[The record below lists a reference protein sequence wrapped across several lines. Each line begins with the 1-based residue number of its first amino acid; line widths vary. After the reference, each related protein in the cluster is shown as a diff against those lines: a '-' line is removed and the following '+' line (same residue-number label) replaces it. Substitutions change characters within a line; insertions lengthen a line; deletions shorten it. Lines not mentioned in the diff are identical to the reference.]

1 MRSSLVDETRQ
12 DYLVTARAKGLMDK
26 LVRRRHAVPNAL
38 LPTITLIFL
47 NIGFVVSGAITV
59 ETVFSWPWP
68 GPAEL
73 PGDPGSGRA
82 VAAGHLPAVLARGRG
97 RQHRGRR
104 RGGRRRPAG
113 AHVTTAPAVPMS
125 ARAVRRARRRAALG
139 RFWASFRRER
149 AGLVGLAVLAVFVL
163 LALTAPLLF
172 SPDQLKVTEATGDVL
187 APPTAGY
194 PLGTDESGRSVL
206 ALVVWGTRVSLLVGV
221 AATVISM
228 AIGTFVGISS
238 GHFRGVSGSVL
249 ERLTDWFLVI
259 PFLPL
264 AIVLSTVL
272 GSSLVNVIVVIGV
285 TSWPGTA
292 RLVRAQTL
300 SVEAR
305 PYLERARVLGAD
317 TGTRC
322 PATSCPT

>member
-1 MRSSLVDETRQ
+1 M
-12 DYLVTARAKGLMDK
+12 TA
-26 LVRRRHAVPNAL
+26 
-38 LPTITLIFL
+38 T
-47 NIGFVVSGAITV
+47 S
-59 ETVFSWPWP
+59 
-68 GPAEL
+68 
-73 PGDPGSGRA
+73 
-82 VAAGHLPAVLARGRG
+82 AA
-97 RQHRGRR
+97 
-104 RGGRRRPAG
+104 
-113 AHVTTAPAVPMS
+113 PMS
-125 ARAVRRARRRAALG
+125 ARRVRWTRRRVALG
-139 RFWASFRRER
+139 RFWVSFRRER

-272 GSSLVNVIVVIGV
+272 GSSLLNVIVVIGV

-305 PYLERARVLGAD
+305 PYLERARVLGGGHWHQMSRHVLPNVMPLVLANTTLTVAIAILSETTLSFLGLGD
-317 TGTRC
+317 PFRVSWGSMLDSAFSTGAISAGAWWYLLPPGLCVVAVVLAFTLVGRALENVLD
-322 PATSCPT
+322 PRER